1 MNGIWIVLGT
11 ALVFAL
17 LGAWYS
23 WKSKINLESFLVARK
38 STRFW
43 ANTLTIVA
51 SAMGGWILFSPAEST
66 ILDGIVALLGYAL
79 GSAAAIW
86 VFAWLGMRLRR
97 AMPKGSTLNE
107 FVLHRYGKGMYLF
120 VLAVTVLYMGVFLAA
135 EMTGIYLAAQLA
147 FGVPLGA
154 TALIIGLGT
163 LAYVVIGGLK
173 ASIFTDLVQS
183 WVILPCLAIVFVA
196 SLVFAGGAA
205 AVLDKTELL
214 APNILDWSSGWG
226 TALVL
231 VIAIVGA
238 HLFHHGYWQRV
249 FTAKSEKVM
258 KRSYLVAGWIVVP
271 MILLVGAFGLFSI
284 ASGVDTSPSIALFSF
299 IVSRTPFWL
308 VVTTMILAVAL
319 VMSSVD
325 TLLNGLV
332 SLFTIDLFR
341 IKPNVDRKK
350 MLRMAQLFTLVIGG
364 LSILV
369 AQQALSVLYLF
380 LIADLVCVAV
390 AFPAF
395 YGLYEKRF
403 SGGAAVLASIFGL
416 AAGAAF
422 FPTPDFGASV
432 TSLLGIP
439 LPGSLLWSF
448 VLATI
453 VPIGVSLILRALSK
467 REPFDFKKLR
477 KEGVEL

>member
-17 LGAWYS
+17 LGVWYS

-135 EMTGIYLAAQLA
+135 EMTGISLAAQLA

-238 HLFHHGYWQRV
+238 NLFHHGYWQRV

-299 IVSRTPFWL
+299 IVDNTRASSF
-308 VVTTMILAVAL
+308 
-319 VMSSVD
+319 MSA
-325 TLLNGLV
+325 
-332 SLFTIDLFR
+332 IDF
-341 IKPNVDRKK
+341 
-350 MLRMAQLFTLVIGG
+350 
-364 LSILV
+364 
-369 AQQALSVLYLF
+369 
-380 LIADLVCVAV
+380 
-390 AFPAF
+390 
-395 YGLYEKRF
+395 F
-403 SGGAAVLASIFGL
+403 SYTFSE
-416 AAGAAF
+416 
-422 FPTPDFGASV
+422 T
-432 TSLLGIP
+432 
-439 LPGSLLWSF
+439 
-448 VLATI
+448 
-453 VPIGVSLILRALSK
+453 
-467 REPFDFKKLR
+467 
-477 KEGVEL
+477 